1 VVCEIVLGLR
11 SHLTSG
17 LDPFD
22 PAVLSI
28 GRICAGTTSN
38 VIPET
43 AEIYGTLRAVSER
56 ARRRAVDALRR
67 LTEGIAATHE
77 AKAEVTLWPGPPL
90 TVNDHDVAIRVEA
103 IAAELLGNDRVI
115 RMPNPVMG
123 AEDFSYILQ
132 QVPGVLAF
140 LGTKPTDLP
149 VDQVAGNHSNRMIID
164 ESAMATGIAFYAEV
178 ARRTLATPYP
188 GSRSC
193 LIRWDGRED
202 LPEAGISRR

>member
-1 VVCEIVLGLR
+1 
-11 SHLTSG
+11 
-17 LDPFD
+17 
-22 PAVLSI
+22 
-28 GRICAGTTSN
+28 
-38 VIPET
+38 
-43 AEIYGTLRAVSER
+43 
-56 ARRRAVDALRR
+56 
-67 LTEGIAATHE
+67 
-77 AKAEVTLWPGPPL
+77 
-90 TVNDHDVAIRVEA
+90 VNDHDVAIRVEA

-193 LIRWDGRED
+193 LIRLGWPRR
-202 LPEAGISRR
+202 PARSRDQPSMTARAFLGEHPPLGHCWSQPQS